1 MSEDTVN
8 TWKARLLSSFVVFR
22 CLKCFFFFF
31 FLPPSQSLEG
41 NENTN
46 NFPIYLP
53 RLSSSTPPPPPPP
66 LPPPPPFYPTRVWG
80 CLTQVSGH
88 FKSGWSQEG
97 SNSHSLFRS
106 GSERQSAHHWAG
118 RQAGRQAGWQSV
130 ALLRQLVS
138 QSVTE
143 QPSVQRGQPD
153 STQVRYM
160 WMTFFFFL
168 FCFVFVSGL
177 RSQHFEVRP
186 WGLGP
191 NPTNNQILN
200 GVTQAIQLHT
210 STINHACLWIWNVII
225 ARTHGNQGFLFFFS
239 HWRLLIYMRAIKGMR
254 K

>member
-1 MSEDTVN
+1 MKSQT
-8 TWKARLLSSFVVFR
+8 S
-22 CLKCFFFFF
+22 FFFCCVQMFEMLFF

-66 LPPPPPFYPTRVWG
+66 LPPPPPSYPTRVWG

-118 RQAGRQAGWQSV
+118 RQAGRQAGRLTVGKNPDWV

-160 WMTFFFFL
+160 WMTFFFFVL
-168 FCFVFVSGL
+168 FCFCFRVTESTL
-177 RSQHFEVRP
+177 RGAPLRI
-186 WGLGP
+186 G
-191 NPTNNQILN
+191 
-200 GVTQAIQLHT
+200 TQ
-210 STINHACLWIWNVII
+210 S
-225 ARTHGNQGFLFFFS
+225 
-239 HWRLLIYMRAIKGMR
+239 YK
-254 K
+254 